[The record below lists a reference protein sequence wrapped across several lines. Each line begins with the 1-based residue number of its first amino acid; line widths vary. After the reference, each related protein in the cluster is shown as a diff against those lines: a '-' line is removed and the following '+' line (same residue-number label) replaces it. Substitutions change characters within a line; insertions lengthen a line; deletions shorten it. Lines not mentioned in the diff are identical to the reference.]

1 MPFWEH
7 GKQQKQKRPC
17 QPNEFLV
24 FFVFKNRK
32 QFLKTL
38 NKQALNVSNTN
49 QINEKKMMYIPFI
62 FLNTTNHKSQV
73 INKYEKINIVFVL
86 LIFIKKKSKY
96 IIFFYLDKNN
106 IISTHIT
113 KLNLLLINLVYWLL
127 KGKRSNIFIF
137 FIKLK
142 NNK

>member
-1 MPFWEH
+1 MVII
-7 GKQQKQKRPC
+7 KKNKKRQKNESQK
-17 QPNEFLV
+17 
-24 FFVFKNRK
+24 KI
-32 QFLKTL
+32 
-38 NKQALNVSNTN
+38 NVSNTN

-106 IISTHIT
+106 IISAHIT

>member
-1 MPFWEH
+1 M
-7 GKQQKQKRPC
+7 
-17 QPNEFLV
+17 

-32 QFLKTL
+32 KFLKTL

-73 INKYEKINIVFVL
+73 INKYEKISIVFVL
-86 LIFIKKKSKY
+86 FIFIKKKSKY